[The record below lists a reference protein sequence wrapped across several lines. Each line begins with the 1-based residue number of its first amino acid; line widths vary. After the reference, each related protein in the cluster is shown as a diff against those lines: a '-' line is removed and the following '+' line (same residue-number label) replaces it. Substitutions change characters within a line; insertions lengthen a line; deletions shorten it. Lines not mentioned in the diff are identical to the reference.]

1 MPKSDFNKS
10 CFATLLKLHF
20 GMGFLLK
27 ICCMFSEHLFL
38 GAASVYSLAFYF
50 QSSKLNLMKL
60 ICYNF

>member
-10 CFATLLKLHF
+10 CFTTLLKSHF

-38 GAASVYSLAFYF
+38 GAASVYSCFLLSIFKIEFDEANM
-50 QSSKLNLMKL
+50 L
-60 ICYNF
+60 